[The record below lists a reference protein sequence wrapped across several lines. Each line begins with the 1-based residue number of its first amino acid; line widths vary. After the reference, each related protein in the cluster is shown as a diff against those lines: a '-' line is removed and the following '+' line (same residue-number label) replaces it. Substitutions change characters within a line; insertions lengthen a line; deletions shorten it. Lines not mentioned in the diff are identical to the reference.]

1 MVIAADYPFMDILWT
16 MLIFFAWVIWIWTVI
31 VMLTDVFRRQ
41 DIGGGT
47 KALWV
52 IFMVVLPFVGVLT
65 YLIVEHKGMGERNLA
80 QAEAAKADT
89 DQYIRSVA
97 GGAAGEIEKGQELL
111 ASGAITQAEFDA
123 LKVRALAAELAT
135 GTSDTPPLE
144 RPRSPCHR
152 RSSAVPRRPHGGES

>member
-80 QAEAAKADT
+80 QAEAAKAT
-89 DQYIRSVA
+89 P
-97 GGAAGEIEKGQELL
+97 
-111 ASGAITQAEFDA
+111 
-123 LKVRALAAELAT
+123 
-135 GTSDTPPLE
+135 TST
-144 RPRSPCHR
+144 
-152 RSSAVPRRPHGGES
+152 